1 MSAEELK
8 EFFAAMEQVRQANAA
23 FAEVMGD
30 LLDQDDD
37 FGNDNIFADLSRPVT
52 LH

>member
-1 MSAEELK
+1 
-8 EFFAAMEQVRQANAA
+8 
-23 FAEVMGD
+23 MGD

-37 FGNDNIFADLSRPVT
+37 FDDDNVFADLSRPVT